1 MAVKA
6 TELRKGQVIEK
17 DGDLLLI
24 TDYDHRTPGNWR
36 AIISVKT
43 RSLKSGSAGA
53 IRYGSGDMVEVA
65 FLDRRKAEY
74 LYRESN
80 GNYVFMDQETYEQF
94 ELNGDVAAESMGFV
108 RENGQVEVTFHDG
121 AALSLELPPSVT
133 LRVVEAEQAV
143 KGNTTSGVKKEA
155 VLETGMRLK
164 VPMHIKVD
172 EQIRVSTD
180 TGEFQSRAK
189 ES

>member
-6 TELRKGQVIEK
+6 TDLRKGQVIEK

-43 RSLKSGSAGA
+43 RSLKSGGAGA
-53 IRYGSGDMVEVA
+53 IRFSSSDMVEVA
-65 FLDRRKAEY
+65 YLDKRKAEY

-94 ELNGDVAAESMGFV
+94 ELNGDVAAESMNFV
-108 RENGQVEVTFHDG
+108 RENGEVEVTFHDG
-121 AALSLELPPSVT
+121 VALSLELPPVVT

-155 VLETGMRLK
+155 VLETGLTIK

-172 EQIRVSTD
+172 EEIKVSTD
-180 TGEFQSRAK
+180 KGEFQGRSND
-189 ES
+189 